1 MNLTLVSLLYL
12 LQSSADAP
20 GGFDMYASGKIY
32 VVVAVIVLIF
42 FGIVLYLFLL
52 ERRLKRLEKEQ

>member
-1 MNLTLVSLLYL
+1 MNLILANLLLL
-12 LQSSADAP
+12 LQTSADAP

-42 FGIVLYLFLL
+42 FGIVAYLFLL
-52 ERRLKRLEKEQ
+52 ERRLKRLEREQ